1 MHPISQQS
9 PQRPEPLVL
18 LAAEAMASN
27 IGLFYQIPLASSAT
41 YPMSFHR
48 HQQVISRSQEAKT
61 VVVSMTSSRMTQTLT
76 TLTTQTLAAEGR
88 EVLFPQQFSRPLL
101 MCSSTL

>member
-1 MHPISQQS
+1 MHQISQQS

-27 IGLFYQIPLASSAT
+27 IGLLYQIPLASSAT

-48 HQQVISRSQEAKT
+48 HQQMISRSLEAKT
-61 VVVSMTSSRMTQTLT
+61 AKVSMTSNRT
-76 TLTTQTLAAEGR
+76 TLTTQGQNLAAEGR